1 MQAKS
6 SLDMLYQQVQEIILS
21 RQHPVTGLL
30 PASTANTVHG
40 NYQDAWVRDNVY
52 SIVCAWAVALACRRQ
67 GQTERQ
73 DRLSQAT
80 IKLMRGLLQSM
91 MRQAAK
97 VERFKRTQ
105 NRLDALHA
113 KYDTA
118 TGLEVVADDA
128 WGHLQ
133 LDATSLFLLMLA
145 QMTRSGLRIVTT
157 LDEVEF
163 VQNLIYYISTA
174 YRTPDYG
181 IWERGNKINDGKTE
195 INASS
200 LGMAKSA
207 LLALDGL
214 NLFGAEGSQEAIA
227 HVIGD
232 AVSHART
239 TLATLLPRESLS
251 KEVDAA
257 LLSVIG
263 FPAFAVGDEER
274 VRLTRAEILAKL
286 SGRYGC
292 KRFLLDGHQT
302 ALEDTSRV
310 HYEHSELV
318 NFENIESEWP
328 LFFCYL
334 YLNALFDGDAT
345 EVAIYRARLDALTVD
360 VEGRKLLPELYFVP
374 RDQVEAEKAHPGSQT
389 RMANENVP
397 LVWAQ
402 SLYITGQ
409 LLDEGWL
416 VPDDLDP
423 VGIRQRRSGNNE
435 TQMAL
440 VVLAE
445 SEATKT
451 RLAES
456 GVIAESL
463 DEIGEYRVIA
473 APHLVDVY
481 TQVGAN
487 AMLGLT
493 GRPVRS
499 LQSLTTSQTYRIN
512 GVPYLSLSW
521 IQSRENDY
529 RLHDAVMVRA
539 LLRREIGYILQHW
552 FYPEVAVFTFLV
564 TDSLASAQSSEELF
578 EVLRGFQLRAQSIKV
593 GYASAN
599 LAMRASRCN
608 LIEIPGLCVVPFTHP
623 SRRPRNIEEN
633 VQFMTRLKRLAREKM
648 PQLLKEELGH
658 YGFELQSEQREVLFS
673 LALASQNWW
682 LVRYCMKE
690 SAQEQGDLAE
700 AITWITARHITI
712 VVGEP
717 SRSLRIDSLF
727 DGDVHRA
734 ELTRLLANPVERA
747 LVQELLVSISSL
759 VRTEPVYFEGVRTLE
774 LHRVMEALLPVDER
788 TEHLSRQR
796 LIDQLGT
803 LSPGEISQRTVSLLS
818 TQRALYQQEIETHF
832 TFTGGGGEKNDA
844 RRQLAEST
852 DWLEWRHA
860 RGLMPRFDAT
870 FLRAVWKSLAHCS
883 IIEFSDA
890 AIRGSTLHC
899 EPVRSS
905 MTAGEE
911 GFAQLIDGLI
921 GHAHPP
927 YFRTA
932 CVEVL
937 DALAGVCMSHRD
949 AHFPQPLVLA
959 EILEAAALRHE
970 GAMDVQE
977 GHSRFLDLFL
987 EVHPDRVRQ
996 MIQEELI
1003 NRMSRHA

>member
-1 MQAKS
+1 MPTHT
-6 SLDMLYQQVQEIILS
+6 SLDSLYLQVQEIILS

-40 NYQDAWVRDNVY
+40 NYRDAWVRDNVY
-52 SIVCAWAVALACRRQ
+52 SIICAWAAALACRRQ
-67 GQTERQ
+67 GQAERH

-91 MRQAAK
+91 MRQAPK
-97 VERFKRTQ
+97 VERFKRSQ

-118 TGLEVVADDA
+118 TGLDVVADDA

-145 QMTRSGLRIVTT
+145 QMTRSGLRIVAT

-214 NLFGAEGSQEAIA
+214 NLFGAECSREAIV

-274 VRLTRAEILAKL
+274 VRRTRTEILSKL
-286 SGRYGC
+286 SGNYGC

-302 ALEDTSRV
+302 VVEDTSRV

-334 YLNALFDGDAT
+334 YLNALFEGNSEEARH
-345 EVAIYRARLDALTVD
+345 YRDRLEALTVKVD
-360 VEGRKLLPELYFVP
+360 GRRLLPELYYVP
-374 RDQVEAEKAHPGSQT
+374 RECVDAEKANPGSQI
-389 RMANENVP
+389 RVPNENIP

-402 SLYITGQ
+402 SLFITGQ
-409 LLDEGWL
+409 LLEEGWL
-416 VPDDLDP
+416 SPQDLDP
-423 VGIRQRRSGNNE
+423 LGIRHRRTSTNG

-445 SEATKT
+445 SETTKA
-451 RLAES
+451 RLAEY

-463 DEIGEYRVIA
+463 SEIAPYRVIS

-499 LQSLTTSQTYRIN
+499 LQSLTTSQTFRIN
-512 GVPYLSLSW
+512 GESYLTLSW

-529 RLHDAVMVRA
+529 RLHDAQMVSE
-539 LLRREIGYILQHW
+539 LLQREIGYILQHW
-552 FYPEVAVFTFLV
+552 FYPEVAVFTFMV
-564 TDSLASAQSSEELF
+564 TDSLASAQSAEGLF
-578 EVLRGFQLRAQSIKV
+578 ETLRGFQLRAQSIKV

-608 LIEIPGLCVVPFTHP
+608 VIEIPGFCVIPFFLHQ
-623 SRRPRNIEEN
+623 SRLKRVDEN
-633 VQFMTRLKRLAREKM
+633 AQLMIRLKRLAREKM
-648 PQLLKEELGH
+648 PQLLKEDLVRFG
-658 YGFELQSEQREVLFS
+658 GPLSDEVRALLYE
-673 LALASQNWW
+673 LALGRQNWW
-682 LVRYCMKE
+682 LVRYCVKDTAQSQSDVAE
-690 SAQEQGDLAE
+690 S
-700 AITWITARHITI
+700 ITWITARHIT
-712 VVGEP
+712 VVIGEP
-717 SRSLRIDSLF
+717 ARCLRIDSLF
-727 DGDVHRA
+727 DGDAYRA
-734 ELTRLLANPVERA
+734 ELARLLADPVERT
-747 LVQELLVSISSL
+747 LVQELLVAISSL

-774 LHRVMEALLPVDER
+774 VYRVMEELLSQDER
-788 TEHLSRQR
+788 AEQPSQTHVVDR
-796 LIDQLGT
+796 LGA
-803 LSPGEISQRTVSLLS
+803 LSPGEIYQRIVELLA
-818 TQRALYQQEIETHF
+818 TQRALYQKDIETRF
-832 TFTGGGGEKNDA
+832 TFTGHGGAIDA
-844 RRQLAEST
+844 KRPMLAAST

-860 RGLMPRFDAT
+860 RGLLPRFDAT
-870 FLRAVWKSLAHCS
+870 FLKAVWKSLAHCS

-921 GHAHPP
+921 GHVHPP
-927 YFRTA
+927 YYRTA

-937 DALAGVCMSHRD
+937 DALAGVCMDYPRARFS
-949 AHFPQPLVLA
+949 QPLVLA
-959 EILEAAALRHE
+959 EILESAANRHE
-970 GAMDVQE
+970 SDISASENQTRSLD
-977 GHSRFLDLFL
+977 RFM

-996 MIQEELI
+996 VIQDELI
-1003 NRMSRHA
+1003 SRMIRHG